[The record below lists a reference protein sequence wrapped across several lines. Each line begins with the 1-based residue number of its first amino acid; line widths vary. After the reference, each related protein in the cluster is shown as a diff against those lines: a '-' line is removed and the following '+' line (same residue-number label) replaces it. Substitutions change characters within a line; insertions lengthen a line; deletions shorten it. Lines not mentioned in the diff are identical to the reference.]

1 MNERRLTLTLGAS
14 RLRLPQFAPT
24 VFLDKSTWFWQR
36 DLDADIVLISYDVLA
51 VRPALLRDPVRK
63 TLGFTGKV
71 IVDSGGFGRTSSA
84 TARQL
89 HDAQQRLRADIGI
102 VLDEVPLPTMSRR
115 RQEQVLHTNLRDS
128 RTIAR
133 LPRGRLQL
141 EAVVHG
147 VTRLQ
152 QQTAARE
159 LAATG
164 IRIFG
169 VPMSRYS
176 KHRQYAQGVDRFL
189 AAREALPRSAVLH
202 ALGCGSRTLMGLLTY
217 FGADLFDSS
226 GYFRTASYVKR
237 LDSITMCVLG
247 KPAGKTE
254 CDLCQ
259 TKQRVVVTHSQ
270 YVRNN
275 LLETLKEATRL
286 RCACEHDVLDE
297 YLRERLKQ
305 TALRTLQARAD
316 EIDPQRQAV
325 FHRRPRREK

>member
-1 MNERRLTLTLGAS
+1 
-14 RLRLPQFAPT
+14 
-24 VFLDKSTWFWQR
+24 
-36 DLDADIVLISYDVLA
+36 
-51 VRPALLRDPVRK
+51 
-63 TLGFTGKV
+63 
-71 IVDSGGFGRTSSA
+71 
-84 TARQL
+84 
-89 HDAQQRLRADIGI
+89 
-102 VLDEVPLPTMSRR
+102 MSKQ
-115 RQEQVLHTNLRDS
+115 RQEQVLDANLRDS

-133 LPRGRLQL
+133 LPRGRMQL
-141 EAVVHG
+141 EVVIHG
-147 VTRLQ
+147 TTRLQ

-176 KHRQYAQGVDRFL
+176 QYRQYAQGVDRFL
-189 AAREALPRSAVLH
+189 TARQALPRSAVIH

-226 GYFRTASYVKR
+226 GYFRTATYGKR
-237 LDSITMCVLG
+237 LDPITMCVLG

-259 TKQRVVVTHSQ
+259 TKQRVVKTLSQ

-286 RCACEHDVLDE
+286 RCACEHRVLDE
-297 YLRERLKQ
+297 YLRERLKK

-316 EIDPQRQAV
+316 EIDPQRQVV
-325 FHRRPRREK
+325 FYRAPRREN